1 MLQDDKVYRNIFENM
16 LEVLYR
22 SDNEER
28 ITLISPAALK
38 MFGYDRLEEIIGKN
52 IREKFYHNPS
62 DRIPLVNE
70 LEKHGKVVNFP
81 LLLKRK
87 DGSTLYAKTT
97 SYFIFDEEGNRAG
110 VEGIIMDT
118 SEQFLAE
125 QALQQASDVVN
136 NIKLGIYI
144 YHLEDPEDDRSLR
157 MVSANPASEELTGI
171 AVDDVIGKRI
181 DECFP
186 GLRDKGI
193 PQMYAKVVHS
203 QKQIDIEDI
212 TYEDDRVI
220 SNAFAVKAFPLP
232 NMQVGVSF
240 EIITGRKQTEEAL
253 RISED
258 KHRQL
263 IEIMNEGL
271 AVQNKEGVITY
282 ANKRLCDMMGY
293 SFAEIIDHPTTD
305 FLDKTNIENMKRHVA
320 SRTEGKNRP
329 YEVEWVKKDGEAL
342 PTIVS
347 PMPLFDEA
355 GEFSGNVAVLTDIT
369 ELKSIEAELI
379 HKNAEL
385 EKALKS
391 AKEMHEHLVI
401 TEKMASLGQ
410 ITAGVAHE
418 IKNPLGF
425 IKTNIDPLKRDIND
439 LLQVLGKYESL
450 IQEHNIQ
457 HHFTGIEAL
466 KNELDFTNL
475 VREIHLLLDGMKD
488 GAGRTTQ
495 IVKSL
500 GNFSRAGEEQPVLGD
515 VHEGIDSTLILLS
528 GELGKR
534 IMIIKEYGDLPNIEC
549 YPGKLN
555 QVFMNILTNAVQ
567 AIDQKGEIV
576 IKTRLEGLNIH
587 ISITD
592 SGKGMPEE
600 VRKRIFE
607 PFYTTKPMGIGAG
620 LGLSISYSIVSQ
632 HNGKIKV
639 NSEPGK
645 GTEFA
650 ITLPL
655 KQPDR
660 GAIIENRDH

>member
-1 MLQDDKVYRNIFENM
+1 
-16 LEVLYR
+16 
-22 SDNEER
+22 
-28 ITLISPAALK
+28 
-38 MFGYDRLEEIIGKN
+38 
-52 IREKFYHNPS
+52 
-62 DRIPLVNE
+62 
-70 LEKHGKVVNFP
+70 
-81 LLLKRK
+81 
-87 DGSTLYAKTT
+87 
-97 SYFIFDEEGNRAG
+97 
-110 VEGIIMDT
+110 
-118 SEQFLAE
+118 
-125 QALQQASDVVN
+125 
-136 NIKLGIYI
+136 
-144 YHLEDPEDDRSLR
+144 
-157 MVSANPASEELTGI
+157 
-171 AVDDVIGKRI
+171 
-181 DECFP
+181 
-186 GLRDKGI
+186 
-193 PQMYAKVVHS
+193 
-203 QKQIDIEDI
+203 
-212 TYEDDRVI
+212 
-220 SNAFAVKAFPLP
+220 
-232 NMQVGVSF
+232 
-240 EIITGRKQTEEAL
+240 
-253 RISED
+253 
-258 KHRQL
+258 
-263 IEIMNEGL
+263 
-271 AVQNKEGVITY
+271 
-282 ANKRLCDMMGY
+282 MMGY
-293 SFAEIIDHPTTD
+293 SYAEIIDHPTTD

-329 YEVEWVKKDGEAL
+329 YEVEWVKKNGEAL

-385 EKALKS
+385 EKALKN

-410 ITAGVAHE
+410 ITAGIAHE

-439 LLQVLGKYESL
+439 LLQVLERYESL
-450 IQEHNIQ
+450 IQEQNLQ
-457 HHFTGIEAL
+457 HQFTGIDAL
-466 KNELDFTNL
+466 KNELDFTSL
-475 VREIHLLLDGMKD
+475 VREIQLLLDGMKD

-534 IMIIKEYGDLPNIEC
+534 IRIIKEYGDLPNIEC

-576 IKTRLEGLNIH
+576 IKTRLEGQNIH
-587 ISITD
+587 ISIAD

-600 VRKRIFE
+600 VKKRIFE
-607 PFYTTKPMGIGAG
+607 PFYTTKPMGSGAG
-620 LGLSISYSIVSQ
+620 LGLSISYSIVSH

-655 KQPDR
+655 KQPDS
-660 GAIIENRDH
+660 GAILENKDH